1 MAFIDKS
8 IIDEIK
14 SKNDIVDVIGS
25 YISLNDKNKALC
37 PFHDDHSPSFSVQ
50 KDKQIYKC
58 FSCGESGNVI
68 TFVQKYNGI
77 TFTEALKML
86 ADRAGI
92 PLNVSTTRK
101 VNAKYEKL
109 YEINDTV
116 NKYFKANLLSNEG
129 VKAIKYLEDRNISK
143 DIINEFNIGLSTSNK
158 LSNILSKKYSYE
170 ELVKL
175 DICKDINGRYYDTFQ
190 DRIIFPIIDEN
201 NNVIA
206 FSGRKYTNE
215 DLNNNTLPKYSNTK
229 ETDIFKKSEVFYNIN
244 NAINEIKKKR
254 EIVITE
260 GFMDTIRMSSIGYK
274 NVVAIMGTA
283 FTEKH
288 LLKIKKWKCK
298 VVLNLDQDDA
308 GVKGT
313 IEAGETLLKNN
324 IDTEVIVFDDYKDS
338 DEFIKNKGSD
348 SFKIAYDNRVSFI
361 DFKLKYL
368 KRKRNMKDAVE
379 KAKYI
384 KEAVLALNDLDSQ
397 ILIDLKIKD
406 IAEEFGISESDIRNE
421 IKLNKKMAIKNV
433 EEPKKVTR
441 YDKYDKSELRI
452 LYLMLNYEDVILY
465 FENTLGYL
473 IQDDR
478 ALLAYKIIEFRNDY
492 GYYNYSDFVDYISD
506 NEKLMNVLKEVMKYH
521 NNEDYTMEEL
531 DDYINTIKMYSIKKR
546 IDTLKIEM
554 SETFDI
560 NKKIEIANTYVR
572 VWNIF
577 MELLDELVDTL
588 GNEQMSFDTFKN
600 ILIEGISMHQI
611 GILPTSNDNV
621 MIGDISRTRNSNVK
635 ILFVIGVNDGVFP
648 MPFSSEGFLSDD
660 ERDSLLESGVELA
673 KNTKLLLLEEN
684 FNIYKALIHF

>member
-101 VNAKYEKL
+101 INTKYEKL

-129 VKAIKYLEDRNISK
+129 IKAIKYLEDRKISK

-158 LSNILSKKYSYE
+158 LSNILSKKYSYD

-244 NAINEIKKKR
+244 NAINETKKKR

-288 LLKIKKWKCK
+288 LEKIKKWKCK
-298 VVLNLDQDDA
+298 VILNLDQDDA

-338 DEFIKNKGSD
+338 DEFIKNKGSEA
-348 SFKIAYDNRVSFI
+348 FKIAYDNRVSFI

-478 ALLAYKIIEFRNDY
+478 SLLAYKIIEFRNDY

-554 SETFDI
+554 SETFDV
-560 NKKIEIANTYVR
+560 NKKIEIAKKIE
-572 VWNIF
+572 NINK
-577 MELLDELVDTL
+577 EVL
-588 GNEQMSFDTFKN
+588 KW
-600 ILIEGISMHQI
+600 
-611 GILPTSNDNV
+611 
-621 MIGDISRTRNSNVK
+621 
-635 ILFVIGVNDGVFP
+635 
-648 MPFSSEGFLSDD
+648 
-660 ERDSLLESGVELA
+660 
-673 KNTKLLLLEEN
+673 
-684 FNIYKALIHF
+684 

>member
-8 IIDEIK
+8 VINEIK

-25 YISLNDKNKALC
+25 YINLNDKNKALC

-50 KDKQIYKC
+50 PDKQIYKC

-77 TFTEALKML
+77 TFVEALKML
-86 ADRAGI
+86 ADRANI
-92 PLNVSTTRK
+92 KVDINTTKK
-101 VNAKYEKL
+101 VNTKYEKL

-116 NKYFKANLLSNEG
+116 NKYFKANLLSSEG
-129 VKAIKYLEDRNISK
+129 IKATKYLEERKISK
-143 DIINEFNIGLSTSNK
+143 GIINEFNIGLSTTNK
-158 LSNILSKKYSYE
+158 LSTILSKKYSYDD
-170 ELVKL
+170 LVKL
-175 DICKDINGRYYDTFQ
+175 DIVKEINDRYYDTFQ

-244 NAINEIKKKR
+244 NALAEIKKKR
-254 EIVITE
+254 EIIITE

-283 FTEKH
+283 FTQKH
-288 LLKIKKWKCK
+288 LEKIIKWKCK
-298 VVLNLDQDDA
+298 VILNLDQDDA

-324 IDTEVIVFDDYKDS
+324 IDTEVIVFEDYKDS
-338 DEFIKNKGSD
+338 DDFIKNKGSD
-348 SFKIAYDNRVSFI
+348 AFKIAYDNRVSFI

-384 KEAVLALNDLDSQ
+384 REAVLSLNDLDSQ

-406 IAEEFGISESDIRNE
+406 IAEEFGINESDIRNE
-421 IKLNKKMAIKNV
+421 IKLNKKMAVKQV
-433 EEPKKVTR
+433 EEPKKITR
-441 YDKYDKSELRI
+441 YNKYDKSELRL

-478 ALLAYKIIEFRNDY
+478 SNLAYKIIEFRNDY
-492 GYYNYSDFVDYISD
+492 GYYNYSDFLDYISD
-506 NEKLMNVLKEVMKYH
+506 NDKLMNTVKEVMKYH
-521 NNEDYTMEEL
+521 NNEEYTTEEL
-531 DDYINTIKMYSIKKR
+531 DDYINTIKMYSINKR
-546 IDTLKIEM
+546 IETLKNEM
-554 SETFDI
+554 SETFDV
-560 NKKIEIANTYVR
+560 NKKIEIAKKIE
-572 VWNIF
+572 NINK
-577 MELLDELVDTL
+577 EVL
-588 GNEQMSFDTFKN
+588 KW
-600 ILIEGISMHQI
+600 
-611 GILPTSNDNV
+611 
-621 MIGDISRTRNSNVK
+621 
-635 ILFVIGVNDGVFP
+635 
-648 MPFSSEGFLSDD
+648 
-660 ERDSLLESGVELA
+660 
-673 KNTKLLLLEEN
+673 
-684 FNIYKALIHF
+684 

>member
-92 PLNVSTTRK
+92 PLNVSTTHK
-101 VNAKYEKL
+101 INTKYEKL

-129 VKAIKYLEDRNISK
+129 IKAIKYLEDRKISK

-158 LSNILSKKYSYE
+158 LSNILSKKYSYD

-288 LLKIKKWKCK
+288 LEKIKKWKCK
-298 VVLNLDQDDA
+298 VILNLDQDDA

-338 DEFIKNKGSD
+338 DEFIKNKGSEA
-348 SFKIAYDNRVSFI
+348 FKIAYDNRVSFI

-421 IKLNKKMAIKNV
+421 IKLNKKMAIKSI

-554 SETFDI
+554 SETFDV
-560 NKKIEIANTYVR
+560 NKKIEIAKKIE
-572 VWNIF
+572 NINK
-577 MELLDELVDTL
+577 EVL
-588 GNEQMSFDTFKN
+588 KW
-600 ILIEGISMHQI
+600 
-611 GILPTSNDNV
+611 
-621 MIGDISRTRNSNVK
+621 
-635 ILFVIGVNDGVFP
+635 
-648 MPFSSEGFLSDD
+648 
-660 ERDSLLESGVELA
+660 
-673 KNTKLLLLEEN
+673 
-684 FNIYKALIHF
+684 

>member
-101 VNAKYEKL
+101 INTKYEKL

-129 VKAIKYLEDRNISK
+129 VKAIKYLEERKISK

-158 LSNILSKKYSYE
+158 LSNILSKKYSYD

-229 ETDIFKKSEVFYNIN
+229 ETDIFKKSGVFYNIN

-288 LLKIKKWKCK
+288 LEKIKKWKCK
-298 VVLNLDQDDA
+298 VILNLDQDDA

-338 DEFIKNKGSD
+338 DEFIKNKGSEA
-348 SFKIAYDNRVSFI
+348 FKIAYDNRVSFI

-554 SETFDI
+554 SETFDV
-560 NKKIEIANTYVR
+560 NKKIEIAKKIE
-572 VWNIF
+572 NINK
-577 MELLDELVDTL
+577 EVL
-588 GNEQMSFDTFKN
+588 KW
-600 ILIEGISMHQI
+600 
-611 GILPTSNDNV
+611 
-621 MIGDISRTRNSNVK
+621 
-635 ILFVIGVNDGVFP
+635 
-648 MPFSSEGFLSDD
+648 
-660 ERDSLLESGVELA
+660 
-673 KNTKLLLLEEN
+673 
-684 FNIYKALIHF
+684 

>member
-58 FSCGESGNVI
+58 FSCGESGNAI

-92 PLNVSTTRK
+92 TLNVSTTRK
-101 VNAKYEKL
+101 INTKYEKL

-129 VKAIKYLEDRNISK
+129 IKAIKYLEDRKISK

-158 LSNILSKKYSYE
+158 LSNILSKKYSYD

-298 VVLNLDQDDA
+298 VILNLDQDDA

-338 DEFIKNKGSD
+338 DEFIKNKGSEA
-348 SFKIAYDNRVSFI
+348 FKIAYDNRVSFI

-379 KAKYI
+379 KARYI

-554 SETFDI
+554 SETFDV
-560 NKKIEIANTYVR
+560 NKKIEIAKKIE
-572 VWNIF
+572 NINK
-577 MELLDELVDTL
+577 EVL
-588 GNEQMSFDTFKN
+588 KW
-600 ILIEGISMHQI
+600 
-611 GILPTSNDNV
+611 
-621 MIGDISRTRNSNVK
+621 
-635 ILFVIGVNDGVFP
+635 
-648 MPFSSEGFLSDD
+648 
-660 ERDSLLESGVELA
+660 
-673 KNTKLLLLEEN
+673 
-684 FNIYKALIHF
+684 

>member
-8 IIDEIK
+8 VINEIK

-25 YISLNDKNKALC
+25 YINLNDKNKALC

-50 KDKQIYKC
+50 PDKQIYKC

-77 TFTEALKML
+77 TFVEALKML
-86 ADRAGI
+86 ADRANI
-92 PLNVSTTRK
+92 KVDINTTKK
-101 VNAKYEKL
+101 VNTKYEKL

-116 NKYFKANLLSNEG
+116 NKYFKANLLSSEG
-129 VKAIKYLEDRNISK
+129 IKATKYLEERKISK
-143 DIINEFNIGLSTSNK
+143 DIINEFNIGLSTTNK
-158 LSNILSKKYSYE
+158 LSTILSKKYSYDD
-170 ELVKL
+170 LVKL
-175 DICKDINGRYYDTFQ
+175 DIVKEINGRYYDTFQ

-244 NAINEIKKKR
+244 NAITEIKKKR
-254 EIVITE
+254 EIIITE

-283 FTEKH
+283 FTQKH
-288 LLKIKKWKCK
+288 LEKIIKWKCK
-298 VVLNLDQDDA
+298 VILSLDQDDA

-324 IDTEVIVFDDYKDS
+324 IDTEVIVFEDYKDS
-338 DEFIKNKGSD
+338 DDFIKNKGSD
-348 SFKIAYDNRVSFI
+348 AFKIAYDNRVSFI

-384 KEAVLALNDLDSQ
+384 REAVLSLNDLDSQ

-406 IAEEFGISESDIRNE
+406 IAEEFGINESDIRNE
-421 IKLNKKMAIKNV
+421 IKLNKKMAVKQV
-433 EEPKKVTR
+433 EETKKVTR
-441 YDKYDKSELRI
+441 YNKYDKSELRL

-478 ALLAYKIIEFRNDY
+478 ANLAYKIIEFRNDY
-492 GYYNYSDFVDYISD
+492 GYYNYSDFLDYISD
-506 NEKLMNVLKEVMKYH
+506 NDKLMNTVKEVMKYH
-521 NNEDYTMEEL
+521 NNEEYTTEEL
-531 DDYINTIKMYSIKKR
+531 DDYINTIKMYSINKR
-546 IDTLKIEM
+546 IETLKNEM
-554 SETFDI
+554 SETFDV
-560 NKKIEIANTYVR
+560 NKKIEIAKKIE
-572 VWNIF
+572 NINK
-577 MELLDELVDTL
+577 EVL
-588 GNEQMSFDTFKN
+588 KW
-600 ILIEGISMHQI
+600 
-611 GILPTSNDNV
+611 
-621 MIGDISRTRNSNVK
+621 
-635 ILFVIGVNDGVFP
+635 
-648 MPFSSEGFLSDD
+648 
-660 ERDSLLESGVELA
+660 
-673 KNTKLLLLEEN
+673 
-684 FNIYKALIHF
+684 

>member
-101 VNAKYEKL
+101 INTKYEKL

-129 VKAIKYLEDRNISK
+129 IKAIKYLEDRKISK

-158 LSNILSKKYSYE
+158 LSNILSKKYSYD

-288 LLKIKKWKCK
+288 LEKIKKWKCK
-298 VVLNLDQDDA
+298 VILNLDQDDA

-338 DEFIKNKGSD
+338 DEFIKNKGSEA
-348 SFKIAYDNRVSFI
+348 FKIAYDNRVSFI

-368 KRKRNMKDAVE
+368 KRKRNMKDAIE

-554 SETFDI
+554 SETFDV
-560 NKKIEIANTYVR
+560 NKKIEIAKKIE
-572 VWNIF
+572 NINK
-577 MELLDELVDTL
+577 EVL
-588 GNEQMSFDTFKN
+588 KW
-600 ILIEGISMHQI
+600 
-611 GILPTSNDNV
+611 
-621 MIGDISRTRNSNVK
+621 
-635 ILFVIGVNDGVFP
+635 
-648 MPFSSEGFLSDD
+648 
-660 ERDSLLESGVELA
+660 
-673 KNTKLLLLEEN
+673 
-684 FNIYKALIHF
+684 

>member
-101 VNAKYEKL
+101 INTKYEKL

-129 VKAIKYLEDRNISK
+129 IKAIKYLEDRKISK

-158 LSNILSKKYSYE
+158 LSNILSKKYSYD

-288 LLKIKKWKCK
+288 LEKIKKWKCK
-298 VVLNLDQDDA
+298 VILNLDQDDA

-338 DEFIKNKGSD
+338 DEFIKNKGSEA
-348 SFKIAYDNRVSFI
+348 FKITYDNRVSFI

-554 SETFDI
+554 SETFDV
-560 NKKIEIANTYVR
+560 NKKIEIAKKIE
-572 VWNIF
+572 NINK
-577 MELLDELVDTL
+577 EVL
-588 GNEQMSFDTFKN
+588 KW
-600 ILIEGISMHQI
+600 
-611 GILPTSNDNV
+611 
-621 MIGDISRTRNSNVK
+621 
-635 ILFVIGVNDGVFP
+635 
-648 MPFSSEGFLSDD
+648 
-660 ERDSLLESGVELA
+660 
-673 KNTKLLLLEEN
+673 
-684 FNIYKALIHF
+684 

>member
-101 VNAKYEKL
+101 INTKYEKL

-129 VKAIKYLEDRNISK
+129 IKAIKYLEDRKISK

-158 LSNILSKKYSYE
+158 LSNILSKKYSYD

-288 LLKIKKWKCK
+288 LEKIKKWKCK
-298 VVLNLDQDDA
+298 IILNLDQDDA

-338 DEFIKNKGSD
+338 DEFIKNKGSEA
-348 SFKIAYDNRVSFI
+348 FKIAYDNRVSFI

-554 SETFDI
+554 SETFDV
-560 NKKIEIANTYVR
+560 NKKIEIAKKIE
-572 VWNIF
+572 NINK
-577 MELLDELVDTL
+577 EVL
-588 GNEQMSFDTFKN
+588 KW
-600 ILIEGISMHQI
+600 
-611 GILPTSNDNV
+611 
-621 MIGDISRTRNSNVK
+621 
-635 ILFVIGVNDGVFP
+635 
-648 MPFSSEGFLSDD
+648 
-660 ERDSLLESGVELA
+660 
-673 KNTKLLLLEEN
+673 
-684 FNIYKALIHF
+684 

>member
-101 VNAKYEKL
+101 INTKYEKL

-129 VKAIKYLEDRNISK
+129 IKAIKYLEDRKISK

-158 LSNILSKKYSYE
+158 LSNILSKKYSYD

-260 GFMDTIRMSSIGYK
+260 GFMDTIRKSSIGYK

-298 VVLNLDQDDA
+298 VILNLDQDDA

-338 DEFIKNKGSD
+338 DEFIKNKGSEA
-348 SFKIAYDNRVSFI
+348 FKIAYDNRVSFI

-421 IKLNKKMAIKNV
+421 IKLNKKMAIKSI

-478 ALLAYKIIEFRNDY
+478 SLLAYKIIEFRNDY

-554 SETFDI
+554 SETFDV
-560 NKKIEIANTYVR
+560 NKKIEIAKKIE
-572 VWNIF
+572 NINK
-577 MELLDELVDTL
+577 EVL
-588 GNEQMSFDTFKN
+588 KW
-600 ILIEGISMHQI
+600 
-611 GILPTSNDNV
+611 
-621 MIGDISRTRNSNVK
+621 
-635 ILFVIGVNDGVFP
+635 
-648 MPFSSEGFLSDD
+648 
-660 ERDSLLESGVELA
+660 
-673 KNTKLLLLEEN
+673 
-684 FNIYKALIHF
+684 

>member
-101 VNAKYEKL
+101 INTKYEKL

-129 VKAIKYLEDRNISK
+129 IKAIKYLEDRKISK

-158 LSNILSKKYSYE
+158 LSNILSKKYSYD

-288 LLKIKKWKCK
+288 LEKIKKWKCK
-298 VVLNLDQDDA
+298 VILNLDQDDA

-421 IKLNKKMAIKNV
+421 IKLNKKMAIKSI

-478 ALLAYKIIEFRNDY
+478 SLLAYKIIEFRNDY

-554 SETFDI
+554 SETFDV
-560 NKKIEIANTYVR
+560 NKKIEIAKKIE
-572 VWNIF
+572 NINK
-577 MELLDELVDTL
+577 EVL
-588 GNEQMSFDTFKN
+588 KW
-600 ILIEGISMHQI
+600 
-611 GILPTSNDNV
+611 
-621 MIGDISRTRNSNVK
+621 
-635 ILFVIGVNDGVFP
+635 
-648 MPFSSEGFLSDD
+648 
-660 ERDSLLESGVELA
+660 
-673 KNTKLLLLEEN
+673 
-684 FNIYKALIHF
+684 

>member
-101 VNAKYEKL
+101 INTKYEKL

-129 VKAIKYLEDRNISK
+129 IKAIKYLEDRKISK

-158 LSNILSKKYSYE
+158 LSNILSKKYSYD

-288 LLKIKKWKCK
+288 LEKIKKWKCK
-298 VVLNLDQDDA
+298 VILNLDQDDA

-338 DEFIKNKGSD
+338 DEFIKNKGSEA
-348 SFKIAYDNRVSFI
+348 FKIAYDNRVSFI

-384 KEAVLALNDLDSQ
+384 KEAVFALNDLDSQ

-554 SETFDI
+554 SETFDV
-560 NKKIEIANTYVR
+560 NKKIEIAKKIE
-572 VWNIF
+572 NINK
-577 MELLDELVDTL
+577 EVL
-588 GNEQMSFDTFKN
+588 KW
-600 ILIEGISMHQI
+600 
-611 GILPTSNDNV
+611 
-621 MIGDISRTRNSNVK
+621 
-635 ILFVIGVNDGVFP
+635 
-648 MPFSSEGFLSDD
+648 
-660 ERDSLLESGVELA
+660 
-673 KNTKLLLLEEN
+673 
-684 FNIYKALIHF
+684 

>member
-101 VNAKYEKL
+101 INTKYEKL

-129 VKAIKYLEDRNISK
+129 IKAIKYLEDRKISK

-158 LSNILSKKYSYE
+158 LSNILSKKYSYD

-288 LLKIKKWKCK
+288 LEKIKKWKCK
-298 VVLNLDQDDA
+298 VILNLDQDDA

-313 IEAGETLLKNN
+313 IEAGEALLKNN

-338 DEFIKNKGSD
+338 DEFIKNKGSEA
-348 SFKIAYDNRVSFI
+348 FKIAYDNRVSFI

-421 IKLNKKMAIKNV
+421 IKLNKKMVIKNV

-452 LYLMLNYEDVILY
+452 LYLMLNYEDVIMY

-554 SETFDI
+554 SETFDV
-560 NKKIEIANTYVR
+560 NKKIEIAKKIE
-572 VWNIF
+572 NINK
-577 MELLDELVDTL
+577 EVL
-588 GNEQMSFDTFKN
+588 KW
-600 ILIEGISMHQI
+600 
-611 GILPTSNDNV
+611 
-621 MIGDISRTRNSNVK
+621 
-635 ILFVIGVNDGVFP
+635 
-648 MPFSSEGFLSDD
+648 
-660 ERDSLLESGVELA
+660 
-673 KNTKLLLLEEN
+673 
-684 FNIYKALIHF
+684 

>member
-101 VNAKYEKL
+101 INTKYEKL

-129 VKAIKYLEDRNISK
+129 IKAIKYLEDRKISK

-158 LSNILSKKYSYE
+158 LSNILSKKYSYD

-288 LLKIKKWKCK
+288 LEKIKKWKCK

-338 DEFIKNKGSD
+338 DEFIKNKGSEA
-348 SFKIAYDNRVSFI
+348 FKIAYDNRVSFI

-554 SETFDI
+554 SETFDV
-560 NKKIEIANTYVR
+560 NKKIEIAKKIE
-572 VWNIF
+572 NIKK
-577 MELLDELVDTL
+577 EVL
-588 GNEQMSFDTFKN
+588 KW
-600 ILIEGISMHQI
+600 
-611 GILPTSNDNV
+611 
-621 MIGDISRTRNSNVK
+621 
-635 ILFVIGVNDGVFP
+635 
-648 MPFSSEGFLSDD
+648 
-660 ERDSLLESGVELA
+660 
-673 KNTKLLLLEEN
+673 
-684 FNIYKALIHF
+684 

>member
-86 ADRAGI
+86 ANRAGI

-101 VNAKYEKL
+101 INTKYEKL

-129 VKAIKYLEDRNISK
+129 IKAIKYLEDRKISK

-158 LSNILSKKYSYE
+158 LSNILSKKYSYD

-298 VVLNLDQDDA
+298 VILNLDQDDA

-338 DEFIKNKGSD
+338 DEFIKNKGSEA
-348 SFKIAYDNRVSFI
+348 FKIAYDNRVSFI

-554 SETFDI
+554 SETFDV
-560 NKKIEIANTYVR
+560 NKKIEIAKKIE
-572 VWNIF
+572 NINK
-577 MELLDELVDTL
+577 EVL
-588 GNEQMSFDTFKN
+588 KW
-600 ILIEGISMHQI
+600 
-611 GILPTSNDNV
+611 
-621 MIGDISRTRNSNVK
+621 
-635 ILFVIGVNDGVFP
+635 
-648 MPFSSEGFLSDD
+648 
-660 ERDSLLESGVELA
+660 
-673 KNTKLLLLEEN
+673 
-684 FNIYKALIHF
+684 

>member
-101 VNAKYEKL
+101 INTKYEKL

-129 VKAIKYLEDRNISK
+129 IKAIKYLEDRKISK

-158 LSNILSKKYSYE
+158 LSNILSKKYSYD

-288 LLKIKKWKCK
+288 LEKIKKWKCK

-338 DEFIKNKGSD
+338 DEFIKNKGSEA
-348 SFKIAYDNRVSFI
+348 FKIAYDNRVSFI

-560 NKKIEIANTYVR
+560 NKKIEIAKKIE
-572 VWNIF
+572 NINK
-577 MELLDELVDTL
+577 EVL
-588 GNEQMSFDTFKN
+588 KW
-600 ILIEGISMHQI
+600 
-611 GILPTSNDNV
+611 
-621 MIGDISRTRNSNVK
+621 
-635 ILFVIGVNDGVFP
+635 
-648 MPFSSEGFLSDD
+648 
-660 ERDSLLESGVELA
+660 
-673 KNTKLLLLEEN
+673 
-684 FNIYKALIHF
+684 